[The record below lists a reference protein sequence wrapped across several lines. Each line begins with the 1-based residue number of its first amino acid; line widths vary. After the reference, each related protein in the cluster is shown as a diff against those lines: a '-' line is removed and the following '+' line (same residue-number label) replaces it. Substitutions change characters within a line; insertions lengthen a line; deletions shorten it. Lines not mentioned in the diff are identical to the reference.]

1 MTKLPKISVCIPVFN
16 GAAYVQQAIES
27 AMHQGFQDFELVV
40 VDNCS
45 VDSTVAIVQKIS
57 ASLSGKLRLYQNV
70 KNLGLA
76 GNLNKC
82 LEYANGE
89 YIKYLLV
96 DDLLLPNCLELMAKA
111 LDTEPAVSL
120 VCGKRLIIDDESLV
134 TGDKSYSQLGGV
146 FPGSKA
152 ITRCLYAGNFIGEPT
167 AVMFRKADLI
177 GHFCD
182 DLPQLMDIAL
192 WFQLLERGDLFNITL
207 PVCAIRVHEA
217 QMTMS
222 NIKSGKLVDDNV
234 KLFEQFSKKSY
245 IDATLSLALK
255 HRLLM
260 TYRVWVS
267 RNAVSE
273 EKKQAV
279 LTRHGFR
286 FLYLLMPV
294 VAIIVAFGKRFAA
307 KRGRSLVFERY

>member
-1 MTKLPKISVCIPVFN
+1 
-16 GAAYVQQAIES
+16 
-27 AMHQGFQDFELVV
+27 MHQRCQDFELVV

-45 VDSTVAIVQKIS
+45 TDSTYAIVQEMS
-57 ASLSGKLRLYQNV
+57 ASFSGKLRLYQNH

-96 DDLLLPNCLELMAKA
+96 DDLLLPNCLELMAEA
-111 LDTEPAVSL
+111 LDTQPAVSL

-134 TGDKSYSQLGGV
+134 SGDKSYSPLESV
-146 FPGSKA
+146 FPGAKV

-167 AVMFRKADLI
+167 AVMFRKKELI
-177 GHFCD
+177 NRFRA
-182 DLPQLMDIAL
+182 DLPQLMDMAV
-192 WFQLLERGDLFNITL
+192 WFQLLEHGVLLNIAE

-217 QMTMS
+217 QMTMC

-234 KLFEQFSKKSY
+234 KLFEEFSRKSY
-245 IDATLSLALK
+245 IDASLSLMLQ

-267 RNAVSE
+267 RKAVSE
-273 EKKQAV
+273 EKRQAV
-279 LTRHGFR
+279 LSRYGSQ

-294 VAIIVAFGKRFAA
+294 ITFVLALRKRLTT
-307 KRGRSLVFERY
+307 KRGHSLAFERY

>member
-1 MTKLPKISVCIPVFN
+1 MKKLPKISICIPVFN
-16 GAAYVQQAIES
+16 GAVYVRQAIES
-27 AMHQGFQDFELVV
+27 AMQQRCQDFELVV

-45 VDSTVAIVQKIS
+45 TDSTFAIVHEMA
-57 ASLSGKLRLYQNV
+57 ASFPGNIRLYKND

-82 LEYANGE
+82 LEYASGE

-96 DDLLLPNCLELMAKA
+96 DDLLLPNCLELMADA
-111 LDTEPAVSL
+111 LDKQSSVSL

-134 TGDKSYSQLGGV
+134 SGDKSYSPLGSV
-146 FPGSKA
+146 FPSAKV

-167 AVMFRKADLI
+167 AVMFRKADLVN
-177 GHFCD
+177 HFRA
-182 DLPQLMDIAL
+182 DLPQLMDMAV
-192 WFQLLERGDLFNITL
+192 WFQLLERGDLSNIIE

-217 QMTMS
+217 QMTVS

-234 KLFEQFSKKSY
+234 KLFEEFSRKSY
-245 IDATLSLALK
+245 IDASLSLVLK

-279 LTRHGFR
+279 LSRYGSR

-294 VAIIVAFGKRFAA
+294 ITFVVALRKRLSIR
-307 KRGRSLVFERY
+307 RGHPLMFERY